1 MQVVQDIVSVAG
13 EFVNSRVDNEDY
25 EGGNF
30 MRVRVKVDVTKPL
43 SRGRKIGL
51 RNGEESWASFKYKH
65 LPNLCYWCG
74 QLTHHDKGC
83 SIWLNR
89 KGTLRESDQQ
99 FGSWLR
105 AVTLNLAKKTVVR
118 IAGHEAEV
126 REDNRDA
133 TGRARREEGG
143 SEARIDELNHSELS
157 ELDEQQPRVV
167 HVGLEDVVNL
177 EKSTSV
183 GMLSAQVG
191 GVCKPGFS
199 S

>member
-1 MQVVQDIVSVAG
+1 M
-13 EFVNSRVDNEDY
+13 
-25 EGGNF
+25 
-30 MRVRVKVDVTKPL
+30 
-43 SRGRKIGL
+43 
-51 RNGEESWASFKYKH
+51 
-65 LPNLCYWCG
+65 
-74 QLTHHDKGC
+74 
-83 SIWLNR
+83 
-89 KGTLRESDQQ
+89 
-99 FGSWLR
+99 
-105 AVTLNLAKKTVVR
+105 AKKTVVKV
-118 IAGHEAEV
+118 ACYEAEV